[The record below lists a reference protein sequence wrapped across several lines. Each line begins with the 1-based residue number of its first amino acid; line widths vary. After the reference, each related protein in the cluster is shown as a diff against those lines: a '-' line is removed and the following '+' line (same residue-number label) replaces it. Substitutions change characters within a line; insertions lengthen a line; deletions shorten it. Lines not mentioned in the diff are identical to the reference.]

1 MAAIYLI
8 GSGIAG
14 LAAASVALWLGGGW
28 FVAVL
33 TYAIA
38 GNLGFTAI
46 CLLLGKT
53 EAEPRQTGL
62 DREIVADLQ
71 AIIESGPESS
81 QRLSPDRLRSAFPE
95 LRSRS

>member
-14 LAAASVALWLGGGW
+14 LTAAFAALWLGGGW
-28 FVAVL
+28 FVAL
-33 TYAIA
+33 LAYAIA
-38 GNLGFTAI
+38 GNLGFSAI
-46 CLLLGKT
+46 CLVFGKT

-81 QRLSPDRLRSAFPE
+81 RQLSPDRLRSAFPE
-95 LRSRS
+95 LHSRS